1 MCKMKGRRKPSILL
15 KCKSLDS
22 IGRLASNEIVKKK
35 KNEIVKKKKEKR
47 K

>member
-1 MCKMKGRRKPSILL
+1 MKGRRKPSILL

-35 KNEIVKKKKEKR
+35 NEIVKKKKEKI